1 MKSVKK
7 IFMVF
12 LIAHVLAFTLTG
24 CFQKQNVVVVINDVQ
39 VTEPFYRIFL
49 WKAQRGTES
58 LYPNIWKL
66 DSLWGKSPE
75 EVVKGIALDSISY
88 NIAMKEK
95 ADELG
100 IELSREEKKNVKA
113 LAKEA
118 FVSNEA
124 LNKTYGI
131 KEKDYEQFYFYVE
144 LNKKT
149 IQMMGQSYEPSEDE
163 ITSKIDE
170 MNINECSDEATI
182 TQVFVNTQNEQ
193 GGQIPTDK
201 KQLAYNKACEVLE
214 RAKVGE
220 DFAGLIENYS
230 DDSANVGSQKG
241 EYTIKRGEVDANL
254 EKAVFEMASVGEVFP
269 QVVETG
275 EGYVVFKLISF
286 KKATAEEVREKAI
299 LAIGEAYAT
308 NELKEMGKLVKVEMK
323 DSYADVHV
331 MQVQDIANE

>member
-12 LIAHVLAFTLTG
+12 LVANVLAFTLTG
-24 CFQKQNVVVVINDVQ
+24 CFQKQNVVVVISDVQ

-100 IELSREEKKNVKA
+100 IELSKEERKNAKA
-113 LAKEA
+113 SAKEA
-118 FVSNEA
+118 FASNET
-124 LNKTYGI
+124 LNKTYDI
-131 KEKDYEQFYFYVE
+131 KEKDYEQFYYYVE

-149 IQMMGQSYEPSEDE
+149 IEMMGQSYEPSDEE
-163 ITSKIDE
+163 ITSKINE
-170 MNINECSDEATI
+170 MKINERSDQATI
-182 TQVFVNTQNEQ
+182 SEVLINTQNEQ
-193 GGQIPTDK
+193 GEQIPTDK

-214 RAKVGE
+214 KAKAGE
-220 DFAGLIENYS
+220 DLSVLAESYS
-230 DDSANVGSQKG
+230 DDQAVAGSQKG
-241 EYTIKRGEVDANL
+241 EYTIKRGEVDINL
-254 EKAVFEMASVGEVFP
+254 ENAIFDMASVGEVFP
-269 QVVETG
+269 QVVETK
-275 EGYVVFKLISF
+275 EGYVVFKLLSF
-286 KKATAEEVREKAI
+286 EEVTPEEVKEKAI
-299 LAIGEAYAT
+299 AAIGEAYAT
-308 NELKEMGKLVKVEMK
+308 NELKEL
-323 DSYADVHV
+323 S
-331 MQVQDIANE
+331 

>member
-7 IFMVF
+7 IFTVF

-24 CFQKQNVVVVINDVQ
+24 CFQKQNVVVVISDVQ

-75 EVVKGIALDSISY
+75 EVVKGIALDSICY

-100 IELSREEKKNVKA
+100 IELSKQEKKNVKA

-118 FVSNEA
+118 FTSNEV
-124 LNKTYGI
+124 LNKTYDI
-131 KEKDYEQFYFYVE
+131 KEKDYEQFYYYVE

-149 IQMMGQSYEPSEDE
+149 IQMMGQSYVPSEDE
-163 ITSKIDE
+163 ITSKMNE
-170 MNINECSDEATI
+170 MKMNERSDEATI
-182 TQVFVNTQNEQ
+182 IEVFINTQNEQ

-214 RAKVGE
+214 KAKAGE
-220 DFAGLIENYS
+220 DLAVLAESYS
-230 DDSANVGSQKG
+230 DDSAQIGSQKG

-254 EKAVFEMASVGEVFP
+254 EKAIFEMASVGEVFP

-275 EGYVVFKLISF
+275 EGYIVFKLLSF
-286 KKATAEEVREKAI
+286 KEVTPEEVREKAI

-308 NELKEMGKLVKVEMK
+308 SELKEMGKLAKVEMK

-331 MQVQDIANE
+331 MQVQDITSE